1 MFRMSHW
8 VRLHPG
14 GETFE
19 VVDDEP
25 VLAAGL
31 RAGLHLPH
39 SCRGGSCGACEARI
53 VRGEVAY
60 PNGLP
65 PGITAAEAAGGRALL
80 CQARAVT
87 DLELEARALAV
98 PEEVRIRRL
107 PCRVETHELLCHDV
121 VRLVVKL
128 PALEPFVF
136 LAGQYVD
143 FLLPGGGRRSYSI
156 ASPPHQPDR
165 LELHVRKVAGGAFT
179 TQVFEQLGE
188 RALLRLEGPLG
199 GFWLREAAT
208 RPAVMVAGGTGFA
221 PIKSMLQH
229 LLHTGSSRPVH
240 FYWGVRRPRDLYEGE
255 LVARWAA
262 EHDWLN
268 FTPVMSAPRPED
280 AWTGRRGWVHEAV
293 LADHPSLADVDVY
306 AAGPPPMIA
315 VIQELFPAH
324 GLPQGRL
331 YFDSFEFS
339 TPSA

>member
-1 MFRMSHW
+1 MFRMSHH

-19 VVDDEP
+19 VLDDEP

-53 VRGEVAY
+53 IRGQVSY
-60 PNGLP
+60 PGGLP
-65 PGITAAEAAGGRALL
+65 PGITAEEAAAGRALL
-80 CQARAVT
+80 CQARAT
-87 DLELEARALAV
+87 ADLTLEARALTV

-107 PCRVETHELLCHDV
+107 PCRVEAHERLSHDV

-143 FLLPGGGRRSYSI
+143 FLLAGGRRRSYSI
-156 ASPPHQPDR
+156 ASPPHQAEH
-165 LELHVRKVAGGAFT
+165 LELHVRKVEGGVFT
-179 TQVFEQLGE
+179 TQVFEQLAE
-188 RALLRLEGPLG
+188 RALLRIEGPLG
-199 GFWLREAAT
+199 GFWLREDDT

-229 LLHTGSSRPVH
+229 MMHVGSSRPVH

-262 EHDWLN
+262 QHDWLT
-268 FTPVMSAPRPED
+268 FTPVMSEALPED
-280 AWTGRRGWVHEAV
+280 AWEGRRGWVHEAV
-293 LADHPSLADVDVY
+293 LADFPSLADVDVY
-306 AAGPPPMIA
+306 AAGPPPMIG

-324 GLPQGRL
+324 GLVQGRL

-339 TPSA
+339 TPAD

>member
-1 MFRMSHW
+1 MTHT

-14 GETFE
+14 GERFE
-19 VVDDEP
+19 VLDDEP

-39 SCRGGSCGACEARI
+39 SCRGGSCGACEAR
-53 VRGEVAY
+53 VLAGEVCY

-65 PGITAAEAAGGRALL
+65 PGLTEAEAAGGRALL
-80 CQARAVT
+80 CQARARC

-107 PCRVETHELLCHDV
+107 PCRVETREHLSHDV
-121 VRLVVKL
+121 IRLVVKL
-128 PALEPFVF
+128 PSLEPFVF

-143 FLLPGGGRRSYSI
+143 FLLEGGRRRSYSI

-165 LELHVRKVAGGAFT
+165 LELHVRRVAGGEFT
-179 TQVFEQLGE
+179 RRVFDDLGE
-188 RALLRLEGPLG
+188 RSLLRLEGPLG
-199 GFWLREAAT
+199 GFWLREDSD
-208 RPAVMVAGGTGFA
+208 RPVVMVAGGTGFA
-221 PIKSMLQH
+221 PLKAMLGH
-229 LLHTGSSRPVH
+229 LMHEGATRPVR

-255 LVARWAA
+255 LVARWA
-262 EHDWLN
+262 EQHDW
-268 FTPVMSAPRPED
+268 FDFVPVMSEALPED
-280 AWTGRRGWVHEAV
+280 DWSGRCGWVHEAV
-293 LADHPSLADVDVY
+293 LADHPSLAHVDVY

-315 VIQELFPAH
+315 VIQELFPAR

-339 TPSA
+339 TPVA